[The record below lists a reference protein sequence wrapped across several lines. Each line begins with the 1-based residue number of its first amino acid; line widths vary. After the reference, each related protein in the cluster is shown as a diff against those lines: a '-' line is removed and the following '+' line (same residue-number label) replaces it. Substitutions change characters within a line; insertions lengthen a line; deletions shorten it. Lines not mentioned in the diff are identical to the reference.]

1 MKKFIIFFVLIVF
14 AVLAGGIF
22 GKAVKKEDE
31 KLVNAIATIA
41 ASVTPGAG
49 GYPALPFSKPT
60 ALSVPKLGITAAVEY
75 VGMDAKGN
83 MDVPKSDENVA
94 WFQPGFLP
102 GVKGNAVLA
111 GHYDKKDGGPAIF
124 YNLNKLEKG
133 DEIIITDVKEKELT
147 FVVTDKNNYPVNNFP
162 IPTVFGPSGKKYL
175 NLVTCGGVWDPV
187 QKIYADRLVV
197 RTELVEGERVK
208 R

>member
-41 ASVTPGAG
+41 ASVTPGEG

-60 ALSVPKLGITAAVEY
+60 ALSVPKLGITADVEY

-83 MDVPKSDENVA
+83 MDVPKSDESVA
-94 WFQPGFLP
+94 WYEPGFLP
-102 GVKGNAVLA
+102 GARGNAVLA
-111 GHYDKKDGGPAIF
+111 GHYDKKDGGPAVF
-124 YNLNKLEKG
+124 YRLNQLGNG
-133 DEIIITDVKEKELT
+133 DEIVVSDEKGKELT
-147 FVVTDKNNYPVNNFP
+147 FVVVGKNSYPVNNFP
-162 IPTVFGPSGKKYL
+162 IPTVFGPSDKKYL
-175 NLVTCGGVWDPV
+175 NLVTCGGVWDSA
-187 QKIYADRLVV
+187 KRIYADRLVV
-197 RTELVEGERVK
+197 RTELQE
-208 R
+208 